1 MGAEKTEMQAMQV
14 DEALEHA
21 DEWIKGV
28 TLYEGA
34 QGWRVACATLAAE
47 VRHLR
52 DLLAAAKWP
61 EAPDDRRL
69 AQAEGKHPAPC
80 ARFCEANAFEI
91 ELRSLRKRIDSAPVA
106 IMDTRDVLGVC
117 APTEEDFPALYALQG
132 HRVALVDM
140 GPNARNH
147 GLPIGSP
154 VD

>member
-1 MGAEKTEMQAMQV
+1 MQAMQV

-47 VRHLR
+47 VRRLR
-52 DLLAAAKWP
+52 DLLDAAKWP
-61 EAPDDRRL
+61 EAPDERRA

-91 ELRSLRKRIDSAPVA
+91 ELRHLRRENEQLKAQI
-106 IMDTRDVLGVC
+106 
-117 APTEEDFPALYALQG
+117 
-132 HRVALVDM
+132 M
-140 GPNARNH
+140 GPNDSLSRQ
-147 GLPIGSP
+147 GGR
-154 VD
+154 DED